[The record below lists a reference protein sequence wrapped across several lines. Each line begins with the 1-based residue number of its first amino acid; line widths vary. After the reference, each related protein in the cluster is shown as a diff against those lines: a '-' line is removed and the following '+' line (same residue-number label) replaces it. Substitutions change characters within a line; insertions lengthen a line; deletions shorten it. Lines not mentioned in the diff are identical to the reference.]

1 MYDKL
6 FSATN
11 GLIEIDKSKFYAWTW
26 QWRQGQKV
34 IKQRNIKL
42 DMKSQQLEQNDVND
56 SIRSLG
62 VHIGPSLEWDAQ
74 FKVMK
79 EKLLESVAKIKLMET
94 YPSTAYVF
102 FNMYLRRKVCFGCG
116 ITSINEKQEE
126 ELMKTH

>member
-11 GLIEIDKSKFYAWTW
+11 GLIEIDKSKFYAWIW

-62 VHIGPSLEWDAQ
+62 VHIGPSLEWDTQ

-79 EKLLESVAKIKLMET
+79 EKMLEAVTKIELMET
-94 YPSTAYVF
+94 CHPHPMSSSTC
-102 FNMYLRRKVCFGCG
+102 VCAERHVLDAE
-116 ITSINEKQEE
+116 SHQ
-126 ELMKTH
+126 LMASKKKNL